1 MAKKALV
8 VGINTYG
15 SPNDLPSST
24 RDADA
29 FAGVLESMYRFEQIR
44 VLKDGEATRELFERA
59 LDGLLHGA
67 SPNDRLVLYF
77 SGHGARYERGGVIE
91 EGIVL
96 QDGKFYDDQDLVA
109 RTEALPPG
117 ILTVVL
123 DCSFSSGTEDLVLLG
138 NGDLEGAKVKG
149 WIPPDVERLRH
160 HREATQRARSFS
172 PFGYIR
178 PATPEWIAAH
188 FRSAAP
194 GDSLAARVVPLVD
207 PAARMLVVSACL
219 EDEAAIAS
227 TSQTNGL
234 SAFTSCL
241 LASIRRLGPNRST
254 VEALQAAGHELR
266 RLGFRQ
272 TPIVKE
278 PVQPEHLGLR
288 AFLTFQPALFVYSPT
303 TPGAEQEEQISR
315 SVAEA
320 IRNSLGSLKEGQ
332 MQGTMSGQTFMGEPY
347 SPWMGFGA
355 GHHFGAGQFGGQFG
369 AGLHPLGH
377 QFGSPWAGQQWGLSP
392 YSSFG
397 LSQFGGGGY
406 QQAQE
411 IPAIVTSV
419 VCSLLPLLQ
428 SRGYGAFFGQGGQGF
443 PPYQQPWGAGPQPYE
458 IAQIVSAVTP
468 IVASIVQ
475 SRGQMMPRA
484 A

>member
-1 MAKKALV
+1 
-8 VGINTYG
+8 
-15 SPNDLPSST
+15 
-24 RDADA
+24 
-29 FAGVLESMYRFEQIR
+29 
-44 VLKDGEATRELFERA
+44 
-59 LDGLLHGA
+59 
-67 SPNDRLVLYF
+67 
-77 SGHGARYERGGVIE
+77 
-91 EGIVL
+91 
-96 QDGKFYDDQDLVA
+96 
-109 RTEALPPG
+109 
-117 ILTVVL
+117 
-123 DCSFSSGTEDLVLLG
+123 
-138 NGDLEGAKVKG
+138 
-149 WIPPDVERLRH
+149 
-160 HREATQRARSFS
+160 
-172 PFGYIR
+172 
-178 PATPEWIAAH
+178 
-188 FRSAAP
+188 
-194 GDSLAARVVPLVD
+194 
-207 PAARMLVVSACL
+207 MLVVSACL

-278 PVQPEHLGLR
+278 PVEPEHLGLR

-303 TPGAEQEEQISR
+303 TPGAEHEEQISR

-320 IRNSLGSLKEGQ
+320 IRNSLSSLKEGR
-332 MQGTMSGQTFMGEPY
+332 MQGTMSGQTFMGEDIGAITNAVSPIVASLLQQQRGYQSYGQPY
-347 SPWMGFGA
+347 GGFGQNFQQFPFQNVPQNFPQNFPWTGFGGGQHF
-355 GHHFGAGQFGGQFG
+355 GHHMGAQPFGLPQWGQSGG
-369 AGLHPLGH
+369 H
-377 QFGSPWAGQQWGLSP
+377 QWGLSP

-397 LSQFGGGGY
+397 LSQFGGGYGH

-411 IPAIVTSV
+411 LSAIVTSV
-419 VCSLLPLLQ
+419 VCNLLPVFQ
-428 SRGYGAFFGQGGQGF
+428 SRGYAGFGLQG
-443 PPYQQPWGAGPQPYE
+443 YQQPWGAGAQPHE